1 MSYIIKNV
9 AIAGAGGNLGKIVTP
24 TFVSS
29 GKFNVRVL
37 TRQGSSTAS
46 LPEGVDVVEVDYSSP
61 ESLQSALAGQ
71 DAVISLIT
79 TTAAMT
85 QLALIDAAIAAG
97 VRRFVPSEFGS
108 NLANPKTRANPVFK
122 HKVVTEDYL
131 VEKASTT
138 DLTYTFFYNNAFLDW
153 ALRANFIVDF
163 TRPNPQILD
172 GGDKPF
178 SATTMQS
185 VADGLVGVMLHPEE
199 TKNRAVYIHDLVTSQ
214 NRLLELARQA
224 RPDRSWK
231 PESVALDDLVAVAE
245 KRMAQGNF
253 GFETIGPFLKRAIA
267 DPECG
272 GVFSDEQVDNELLG
286 LKGKTDEF
294 ILELLKNHLK

>member
-1 MSYIIKNV
+1 MSYTIKNV

-37 TRQGSSTAS
+37 TRQGSSTAD
-46 LPEGVDVVEVDYSSP
+46 LPEGVEVVEVDYSSP
-61 ESLQSALAGQ
+61 ESLQAALAGQ

-79 TTAAMT
+79 TPAAMT

-97 VRRFVPSEFGS
+97 VRRFIPSEFGS

-122 HKVVTEDYL
+122 HKVATEDYL
-131 VEKASTT
+131 IEKAQAT

-163 TRPNPQILD
+163 TKPNPQVLD
-172 GGDKPF
+172 GGDTPF

-185 VADGLVGVMLHPEE
+185 VADGLVGVLLHPEE
-199 TKNRAVYIHDLVTSQ
+199 TKNRAVYVHDLVTSQ
-214 NRLLELARQA
+214 NRLLALARQA
-224 RPDRSWK
+224 RPDRSWE

-245 KRMAQGNF
+245 KRMAQGIF
-253 GFETIGPFLKRAIA
+253 DFETIGPFLKRAIA

-272 GVFSDEQVDNELLG
+272 GVFTGQTDNELLG

-294 ILELLKNHLK
+294 ILELLKDHLK

>member
-1 MSYIIKNV
+1 MSYTIQNV

-37 TRQGSSTAS
+37 TRQGSSTAG
-46 LPEGVDVVEVDYSSP
+46 LPEGVEIVEVDYSSP
-61 ESLQSALAGQ
+61 ESLQAALAGQ

-79 TTAAMT
+79 TPAAMT

-131 VEKASTT
+131 IEKAQSTG
-138 DLTYTFFYNNAFLDW
+138 LTYTFFYNNAFLDW

-163 TRPNPQILD
+163 TKPNPQVLD
-172 GGDKPF
+172 GGDTPF

-185 VADGLVGVMLHPEE
+185 VADGLVG
-199 TKNRAVYIHDLVTSQ
+199 TKNRAVYVHDLVTSQ
-214 NRLLELARQA
+214 SRLLELARQA
-224 RPDRSWK
+224 RPDRTWE
-231 PESVALDDLVAVAE
+231 PESVVLDDLVAVAE
-245 KRMAQGNF
+245 QRMAKGIF
-253 GFETIGPFLKRAIA
+253 DFETIGPFLKRAIA

-272 GVFSDEQVDNELLG
+272 GVFSDDQVDNELLG
-286 LKGKTDEF
+286 VKGKTDEF
-294 ILELLKNHLK
+294 ILELLKDHLK